1 MTLRDYFHIAVLIV
15 VIYVN
20 WETMRINR
28 MLKAEARCRELNR
41 TKAQEQETSN
51 DGTIR
56 NEGGLNTRVDD
67 GKSSEINEPPLS

>member
-1 MTLRDYFHIAVLIV
+1 MTLRDYFHIVVLLV

-28 MLKAEARCRELNR
+28 RLKVEAMCRELNR
-41 TKAQEQETSN
+41 IKAQEHETSN

-56 NEGGLNTRVDD
+56 NEGGVSTLVED